1 MKKAFALSVIVLFAA
16 SLFTA
21 STFLMA
27 KETQTKVGWI
37 TDTMCKGKG
46 VEGKHMS
53 CAKSCVK
60 DHGAK
65 FAFYDPESKET
76 FEIENQEMAKKY
88 AGEEVTITGSFNAD
102 KKMVYLEE
110 INKVEKK

>member
-1 MKKAFALSVIVLFAA
+1 MKKAFALSVMILFAA

-46 VEGKHMS
+46 IEGKNMS
-53 CAKSCVK
+53 CAVSCVK
-60 DHGAK
+60 NHGAK

-76 FEIENQEMAKKY
+76 FEIENQEMAMKY
-88 AGEEVTITGSFNAD
+88 AGKEVTIKGTFNVE